1 MSNFFE
7 ILTVGGLGAPAPS
20 LVTPTFDLYVSLRIL
35 LIVPGL
41 SVSGIPRLRFNNDTG
56 TTAYAYNVSDN
67 FAAPVGAFAGTANGI
82 ALGAVNATTAFS
94 ADLVVGNGPSQ
105 QHVVMFNGYAGVMDA
120 SAVPHIL
127 SGAAAW
133 ANTSQQ
139 ITSVQLDAGPNGG
152 NLNAGTGI
160 MVLGANP

>member
-1 MSNFFE
+1 MSE
-7 ILTVGGLGAPAPS
+7 MRILSAEGLGVAAPS
-20 LVTPTFDLYVSLRIL
+20 ISTQVFDLYVSLRIV

-67 FAAPVGAFAGTANGI
+67 FAAPVGAVAGAANGI

-94 ADLVVGNGPSQ
+94 VDMLIGNGPSQ
-105 QHVVMFNGYAGVMDA
+105 QHVVMFNGLAGILDA
-120 SAVPHIL
+120 SAAPHIL
-127 SGAAAW
+127 SGAAVW
-133 ANTSQQ
+133 ANTSQ